1 MGAHWVG
8 AGVRVLSVLL
18 VNRHGHHLVVL
29 WMWRVVLSHVVRGIA
44 LLTMRWHLVVWMLT
58 WVEAWRWM
66 LVAVWGLMHHR
77 RVAWW
82 VWGSVLVLHVLGR
95 KALRVD
101 KWVMDWAWAGAGSW
115 GRSVGL
121 LLHDLLAVEK
131 CLFLAGK
138 FTIVLL
144 LLMRRGLLCHLLWS
158 SSLRWSLLILAN
170 LVVVVRDLVDEEGLA
185 LGLLGSSEVVWAWT

>member
-1 MGAHWVG
+1 
-8 AGVRVLSVLL
+8 
-18 VNRHGHHLVVL
+18 
-29 WMWRVVLSHVVRGIA
+29 
-44 LLTMRWHLVVWMLT
+44 
-58 WVEAWRWM
+58 
-66 LVAVWGLMHHR
+66 
-77 RVAWW
+77 
-82 VWGSVLVLHVLGR
+82 
-95 KALRVD
+95 
-101 KWVMDWAWAGAGSW
+101 MDWAWAGAGSW